1 MTATTA
7 DTAAIDTTKA
17 MTTDTNT
24 NTTEAMTLTDY
35 VSRPV
40 AELRED
46 PAAPQRISEFL
57 DALETGEVRAA
68 ARDADGTWHANAWV
82 KSGILAAFALSETV
96 EQPGWPGG
104 AVDKSLVPPR
114 QIDPAHGIRLVPGG
128 TSVRR
133 GAGLAEGTVVMPPSY
148 LNTGAWVGTGS
159 MVDSHVLVGSCAQ
172 VGERVHLSTAV
183 QLGGVLEPVGA
194 TPVIVEDDVFV
205 GAQCGLYEGVVV
217 RERAVLA
224 PGVTLTSRTVIY
236 DLVNGRE
243 LTGEVPA
250 GAVVVPGSRPARG
263 AYAEGLGLSLYA
275 PVIVKYRDDST
286 NASTVLEEA
295 LR

>member
-1 MTATTA
+1 
-7 DTAAIDTTKA
+7 
-17 MTTDTNT
+17 MTTV
-24 NTTEAMTLTDY
+24 TTDLQDY
-35 VSRPV
+35 LSTPV
-40 AELRED
+40 AQLRED
-46 PAAPQRISEFL
+46 PASAERLGEFL
-57 DALETGEVRAA
+57 DALEAGEVRAA
-68 ARDADGTWHANAWV
+68 ERDSDGTWRANTWV
-82 KSGILAAFALSETV
+82 KSGILVAFALSETV
-96 EQPGWPGG
+96 TLPGWPGG

-133 GAGLAEGTVVMPPSY
+133 GAGLAAGTVVMPPSY
-148 LNTGAWVGTGS
+148 LNTGAWVGAGS

-194 TPVIVEDDVFV
+194 TPVVVEDDAFI

-243 LTGEVPA
+243 VQGEVPA

-263 AYAEGLGLSLYA
+263 EYAERLGLSLYA
-275 PVIVKYRDDST
+275 PVIVKYRDGST
-286 NASTVLEEA
+286 DASTVLEEA

>member
-1 MTATTA
+1 MTATAATA
-7 DTAAIDTTKA
+7 ETVQTSR
-17 MTTDTNT
+17 
-24 NTTEAMTLTDY
+24 TELREF

-40 AELRED
+40 PELRED
-46 PAAPQRISEFL
+46 PTAPQRISEFL
-57 DALETGEVRAA
+57 GALESGEVRAA
-68 ARDADGTWHANAWV
+68 ERDADGTWHANAWV
-82 KSGILAAFALSETV
+82 KSGILAAFALSETL
-96 EQPGWPGG
+96 ELPGWPGG

-114 QIDPAHGIRLVPGG
+114 QIESRHGIRLVPGG

-133 GAGLAEGTVVMPPSY
+133 GAGLAAGTVVMPPSY
-148 LNTGAWVGTGS
+148 LNTGAWVGAGS

-172 VGERVHLSTAV
+172 VGEHVHLSTAV

-194 TPVIVEDDVFV
+194 TPVVIEDDVFV
-205 GAQCGLYEGVVV
+205 GAQCGLFEGVIV

-243 LTGEVPA
+243 VRGEVPA

-275 PVIVKYRDDST
+275 PVIVKYRDGST
-286 NASTVLEEA
+286 DASTVLEEA

>member
-1 MTATTA
+1 
-7 DTAAIDTTKA
+7 
-17 MTTDTNT
+17 MTT
-24 NTTEAMTLTDY
+24 TTEVRLADY
-35 VSRPV
+35 FTRPV
-40 AELRED
+40 SEIRED
-46 PAAPQRISEFL
+46 PSAIDRLEELL
-57 DALETGEVRAA
+57 DALEAGTVRAA
-68 ARDADGTWHANAWV
+68 ERDDHDRWHATAWV
-82 KSGILAAFALSETV
+82 KTGILAAFALSETV
-96 EQPGWPGG
+96 ELAAWPGG

-114 QIDPAHGIRLVPGG
+114 RIGASDGIRLVPGG

-133 GAGLAEGTVVMPPSY
+133 GAGLAPGTVVMPPSY

-194 TPVIVEDDVFV
+194 TPVVVEDDAFI

-217 RERAVLA
+217 REGAVLA
-224 PGVTLTSRTVIY
+224 PGTTLTSRTVIY
-236 DLVNGRE
+236 DLVNGCEVR
-243 LTGEVPA
+243 GEVPA

-263 AYAEGLGLSLYA
+263 AYAQGLGLSLYA
-275 PVIVKYRDDST
+275 PVIVKYRDGST
-286 NASTVLEEA
+286 DASTALEEA

>member
-1 MTATTA
+1 
-7 DTAAIDTTKA
+7 
-17 MTTDTNT
+17 MTTV
-24 NTTEAMTLTDY
+24 TTDLQDY
-35 VSRPV
+35 LSTPV
-40 AELRED
+40 AQLRED
-46 PAAPQRISEFL
+46 PAAAERLGEFL
-57 DALETGEVRAA
+57 DALEAGEVRAA
-68 ARDADGTWHANAWV
+68 ERDSDGTWHANTWV
-82 KSGILAAFALSETV
+82 KSGILAAFALSGTV
-96 EQPGWPGG
+96 ALPGWPGG

-114 QIDPAHGIRLVPGG
+114 QLDPAHGIRLVPGG

-133 GAGLAEGTVVMPPSY
+133 GAGLAAGTVVMPPSY

-194 TPVIVEDDVFV
+194 TPVVVEDDVFV
-205 GAQCGLYEGVVV
+205 GAQCGLFEGVVV

-243 LTGEVPA
+243 VQGEVPP

-263 AYAEGLGLSLYA
+263 AYAERLGLSLYA
-275 PVIVKYRDDST
+275 PVIVKYRDGST
-286 NASTVLEEA
+286 DASTVLEEA